1 MKIQVYIDSREQSKI
16 NTIITYWENNKK
28 KYPHIESIT
37 VRTNKA
43 GDIITG
49 DALVGIE
56 RKSKAD
62 FIASIC
68 SGKLKQ
74 QLHELK
80 QNYQF
85 AFLLVEDYTG
95 IMDCINRNPQI
106 HPNVIKG
113 VTTSS
118 VSHNRVPLYYVGNFY
133 NSFVLEMINK
143 FYDGKS
149 EQYEKEYTPIRRA
162 STTEEKK
169 LNIIIG
175 ITNIGRIEGL
185 KLLKHF
191 DYSIKSIA
199 DASIEELM
207 QIERIG
213 KTKAQHIKEILK

>member
-1 MKIQVYIDSREQSKI
+1 MRVYIDSREQEKI
-16 NTIITYWENNKK
+16 QTIKAYWAENRKK
-28 KYPHIESIT
+28 FSHIEAVET
-37 VRTNKA
+37 KLLAA
-43 GDIITG
+43 GDMATSDG
-49 DALVGIE
+49 YVGLE

-95 IMDCINRNPQI
+95 IMDCILKNPQI

-133 NSFVLEMINK
+133 NAFVLEMINK

-162 STTEEKK
+162 FTKEEEK
-169 LNIIIG
+169 LNIMIG
-175 ITNIGRIEGL
+175 IANVGRTEGL
-185 KLLKHF
+185 KLLEHF
-191 DYSIKSIA
+191 DYSIKAITTA
-199 DASIEELM
+199 PIEELM
-207 QIERIG
+207 EIKGIG
-213 KTKAQHIKEILK
+213 REKGSHIQEILK

>member
-1 MKIQVYIDSREQSKI
+1 MKVYIDSREQDKI
-16 NTIITYWENNKK
+16 QTIKTYWVGNRKK
-28 KYPHIESIT
+28 FPHIEAIET
-37 VRTNKA
+37 KLL
-43 GDIITG
+43 ITG
-49 DALVGIE
+49 DMCTSDGFVGIE

-62 FIASIC
+62 FVASIC
-68 SGKLKQ
+68 EGKLKK
-74 QLHELK
+74 QLYELN
-80 QNYQF
+80 QNYRF
-85 AFLLVEDYTG
+85 AFLLVEDYEG
-95 IMDCINRNPQI
+95 IMDCILKNPHI

-162 STTEEKK
+162 STKEEKK

-191 DYSIKSIA
+191 NYSIKAIA
-199 DASIEELM
+199 DAPIEELM

-213 KTKAQHIKEILK
+213 KTKAEHIKEILN